1 MLPKSNGHRI
11 QKSVFG
17 GHLCL
22 QERPLCIPDGSI
34 LHPKNRMKYEMLA
47 VFWNAARG
55 DPNPNC
61 LIAKFRSNYS
71 CFVQHAINVRPF
83 QYPHDS
89 PRRHIWAAFKCSLVQ
104 LPLLPPGQLSREI
117 YSSQQNGSHCTW
129 LPCTGWLECKLQ
141 HCTVCCFGGNCT
153 IARGAPAAQFYDCI
167 GCLEAQTAHLEESL
181 HRIWICG
188 QLPQQEGAHIALLL
202 HPALLHPC
210 NKYFWV
216 VEGEM
221 CVCDAE

>member
-1 MLPKSNGHRI
+1 
-11 QKSVFG
+11 
-17 GHLCL
+17 
-22 QERPLCIPDGSI
+22 
-34 LHPKNRMKYEMLA
+34 MLA

-153 IARGAPAAQFYDCI
+153 IARGAPAAQFYNCI
-167 GCLEAQTAHLEESL
+167 GCLEAQSVHIWRKVYTGFGFVGSYRSRRARTL
-181 HRIWICG
+181 HFSYI
-188 QLPQQEGAHIALLL
+188 L
-202 HPALLHPC
+202 HFYILVINIFGL
-210 NKYFWV
+210 
-216 VEGEM
+216 
-221 CVCDAE
+221 